1 MATLSCT
8 VTTFALA
15 VLVDIITGILG
26 LPVVDDVFTD
36 RGSLVPLRC
45 GLRMD

>member
-1 MATLSCT
+1 MATSSYT
-8 VTTFALA
+8 ITTFALA
-15 VLVDIITGILG
+15 ALIDVVTGILG
-26 LPVVDDVFTD
+26 LLVVDDVFTD